1 MDEAHHPAFRRA
13 AGVLGQARKQESK
26 QESKQARS
34 NHEGHKGRIK
44 KKKKILFK
52 VYLHYHHDQ
61 SNGYFFK

>member
-1 MDEAHHPAFRRA
+1 MDEAHHPAFRRG
-13 AGVLGQARKQESK
+13 AGVLGQA
-26 QESKQARS
+26 SKQARS